1 MLRNPKFQDLFDKF
15 NQIQFDNDTHTYT
28 LNGNVLTSVTKWVSS
43 FDKPFDTYSVATKMS
58 KNTGK
63 PVNYYTQYW
72 KMIGEEAIVTGN
84 RVHHFAAWYV
94 SGDKCR
100 DEREEAVAQFINDF
114 TEAGWELVATE
125 FIVYDD
131 TYAGCIDRIMYHPE
145 LDKYMLV
152 DFKTTDKD
160 LNESKGKLSNGTP
173 NTLYN
178 KYSMQLNKYN
188 ELSGLDA
195 ELMIVQI
202 TTDYRTYKV

>member
-1 MLRNPKFQDLFDKF
+1 MLRNPTFQDLFDKF

-28 LNGNVLTSVTKWVSS
+28 LNGNVLTSVTQWVSS
-43 FDKPFDTYSVATKMS
+43 FDEPFDTYSVATKMS

-178 KYSMQLNKYN
+178 KYSMQLNKYK

>member
-1 MLRNPKFQDLFDKF
+1 
-15 NQIQFDNDTHTYT
+15 
-28 LNGNVLTSVTKWVSS
+28 
-43 FDKPFDTYSVATKMS
+43 
-58 KNTGK
+58 
-63 PVNYYTQYW
+63 
-72 KMIGEEAIVTGN
+72 MIGEEAIVTGN
-84 RVHHFAAWYV
+84 RVHHFAAWYQ

-100 DEREEAVAQFINDF
+100 DEREEAVAQFINDY

-178 KYSMQLNKYN
+178 KYSMQLNKYK